1 MLSLIPLRIAT
12 DNRSNRSAESS
23 WMRHASIDEIACDRR
38 PAFSAEL
45 DWTLRRIGAV
55 RLRVTVACLTMP
67 RDGQRGQRVAE
78 MVADRVASNSA
89 LAGVDPD
96 GAVLA
101 ASFGPRRFGSAGDME
116 EARRL
121 ADWFREALADIAPE
135 ASGRAMIAIAHLW
148 SDEWA
153 GLAPYTRRVMFAAP
167 LPLAGLAE
175 AV

>member
-1 MLSLIPLRIAT
+1 MARDAFPNEPANER
-12 DNRSNRSAESS
+12 R
-23 WMRHASIDEIACDRR
+23 AS
-38 PAFSAEL
+38 FSAEL

-55 RLRVTVACLTMP
+55 RLRVTVACLTLP
-67 RDGQRGQRVAE
+67 RDVKPGQRLAEVIAARVA
-78 MVADRVASNSA
+78 RQSA
-89 LAGVDPD
+89 LAGVDTD

-101 ASFGPRRFGSAGDME
+101 ASFGPRRFGAAGDME

-121 ADWFREALADIAPE
+121 VGWFREAMAETAPE
-135 ASGRAMIAIAHLW
+135 LEGRAMISVAHLW
-148 SDEWA
+148 SDEWV

>member
-1 MLSLIPLRIAT
+1 MMSLIPTQVALAT
-12 DNRSNRSAESS
+12 RPRRSTTTRDGFTDEPTSE
-23 WMRHASIDEIACDRR
+23 RRAS
-38 PAFSAEL
+38 FSAEL

-55 RLRVTVACLTMP
+55 RLRVTVACLTLP
-67 RDGQRGQRVAE
+67 RDVKQGQRLGEIIAARVA
-78 MVADRVASNSA
+78 RQSA
-89 LAGVDPD
+89 LAGVDTD

-101 ASFGPRRFGSAGDME
+101 ASFGPRRFGAAGDME

-121 ADWFREALADIAPE
+121 VGWFRDALAETAPE
-135 ASGRAMIAIAHLW
+135 LEGRTMISVAHLW
-148 SDEWA
+148 SDEWV